1 MVSLVLKSFWLIT
14 AGPHRGRVHFITTR
28 YYKHIILLYSPREPV
43 HRVYSLVLAVRPSL
57 LLSGGLG
64 GMFPHAFAV
73 DLLLLSTFLRY
84 YKLLEIERINFGLDR
99 Y

>member
-1 MVSLVLKSFWLIT
+1 
-14 AGPHRGRVHFITTR
+14 
-28 YYKHIILLYSPREPV
+28 
-43 HRVYSLVLAVRPSL
+43 VYSLVLAVRPSL

>member
-1 MVSLVLKSFWLIT
+1 
-14 AGPHRGRVHFITTR
+14 
-28 YYKHIILLYSPREPV
+28 
-43 HRVYSLVLAVRPSL
+43 VYSLVLAVRPSL

-84 YKLLEIERINFGLDR
+84 YKGFDHGVGHPLLLLCDTKVPRGQKRDYFKCLGIFLCKTFLSLF
-99 Y
+99 